1 MSQGVAV
8 SSVRQVL
15 GRSRSLD
22 QPCTPRLRGP
32 TPEEMQQPASPSL
45 SQHAN
50 SPAFSVAWPRDCLG
64 RVRQRQPPPCA
75 SMHVPWRCS
84 CCVIARG
91 SRASRACASRAEVG
105 VQVCW
110 VKQCCILDNNHTA
123 AKQHET
129 RWRRPC
135 LVGGRVAA
143 ALPRRSPIHAHSSTH
158 PVEQQQLLL
167 RVSHHHIKS
176 TSNTSSLNAAA
187 IVISLVTHRYQTVE
201 E

>member
-123 AKQHET
+123 ASNMKRAGDALAWWVEELPLLCPVALQFTPT
-129 RWRRPC
+129 RQLTPSSNNSFFFES
-135 LVGGRVAA
+135 RV
-143 ALPRRSPIHAHSSTH
+143 
-158 PVEQQQLLL
+158 V
-167 RVSHHHIKS
+167 
-176 TSNTSSLNAAA
+176 TSSQ
-187 IVISLVTHRYQTVE
+187 RQTLRH
-201 E
+201 